1 MSEPRVLTTIDGPV
15 AHVTLNRPDQLNGVD
30 LDLIDDMLATAST
43 LRKNHAIRAIILQG
57 SGRSFCAGLDFA
69 AAFKN
74 KRRVARYFFAGAR
87 TVNRFQKFSTIWRGL
102 PVPVI
107 AVVHGHCYGAGAQ
120 LAAGADFRFTT
131 PDAQWAILEA
141 KWGLVPDMGGTV
153 PFIENMPI
161 DTLQRLAMTGEVITG
176 AQAVELGLA
185 SVATEDPMAEAMALV
200 EQIVQRSPDSVAAT
214 KKLLYANQRGSR
226 RSALRRER
234 RLQAAM
240 FKAPNT
246 ALAREAGAA
255 KRLATFGPRTFS

>member
-15 AHVTLNRPDQLNGVD
+15 AHVTLNRPEQLNGVD
-30 LDLIDDMLATAST
+30 LDLIDDLLATANT
-43 LRKNHAIRAIILQG
+43 LRKNRAIRAVILQG

-87 TVNRFQKFSTIWRGL
+87 TVNRFQKFSTVWRDL

-107 AVVHGHCYGAGAQ
+107 AVVHGHCYGAGVQ
-120 LAAGADFRFTT
+120 LAAGADFRITT

-153 PFIENMPI
+153 PFIENLPI
-161 DTLQRLAMTGEVITG
+161 DSLQRLAMTGEVISG

-185 SVATEDPMAEAMALV
+185 SMASEDPMAEAMDFVAKII
-200 EQIVQRSPDSVAAT
+200 ERSPDSVAAT
-214 KKLLYANQRGSR
+214 KALLYANQRGSR
-226 RSALRRER
+226 RAALRMER
-234 RLQAAM
+234 RMQAQM
-240 FKAPNT
+240 FKTPNT
-246 ALAREAGAA
+246 AIAREAGMS
-255 KRLATFGPRTFS
+255 KRSASFGPRTFG